1 MTKQALAT
9 ALVAMVALSAC
20 ARSTTVQA
28 RPADVYAGAPSQADI
43 RNLLQ
48 DDNWWAGVP
57 SFRVLPLDA
66 ATMPLNERFG
76 VTQPFLHLGTAE
88 DLVVRYDVF
97 DTTASATTLMT
108 DLKNAHSNSPTTPKA
123 GDDTLYTVG
132 LGEGGAPFVYRTYVR
147 VGQVIVTIGWA
158 HRDPAPSVQQ
168 LNKNAVKVVDGLKK
182 VLSGKLRGSLKPVL
196 TSEVPPPGRDITVLG
211 AARLPI
217 EAWVVMGRIALMDT
231 FLQVI
236 KKTGVTDFAF
246 GDYAL
251 NNDTH
256 MEVQT
261 ALVKFASP
269 ADAADWASVAT
280 GNQPDASG
288 IASTYLPTGGTPAAG
303 EYHYVF
309 AAGTYG
315 AMLVCKPSLDG
326 EAATRECESPM
337 ERTAL
342 AWKIALGG

>member
-1 MTKQALAT
+1 MTKQT
-9 ALVAMVALSAC
+9 LVALLVGVIALSAC
-20 ARSTTVQA
+20 GRSTTLQT

-43 RNLLQ
+43 RTLLR

-66 ATMPLNERFG
+66 ATFPLNEQFG
-76 VTQPFLHLGTAE
+76 ITQPYLHLGTAE
-88 DLVVRYDVF
+88 DLIVRYDVF
-97 DTTASATTLMT
+97 GTTSSATTLMT
-108 DLKNAHSNSPTTPKA
+108 DLKNAHTGSPTSPKV
-123 GDDTLYTVG
+123 GDDTLYTVV
-132 LGEGGAPFVYRTYVR
+132 LGDGGAPFVYRTYVR
-147 VGQVIVTIGWA
+147 VSQVIVTIGWA
-158 HRDPAPSVQQ
+158 HRDPAPTLQQ
-168 LNKNAVKVVDGLKK
+168 LNKNAVKVTDGLKK
-182 VLSGKLRGSLKPVL
+182 VLSGKTHGSLLAVG
-196 TSEVPPPGRDITVLG
+196 TNEVPPPGRDITPLG
-211 AARLPI
+211 SARLPI
-217 EAWVVMGRIALMDT
+217 EAWVIMGRIALMDT

-236 KKTGVTDFAF
+236 KKTGITDFAF

-269 ADAADWASVAT
+269 ADASDWASVAT

-288 IASTYLPTGGTPAAG
+288 IASTYVPTGGSPAAG

-309 AAGTYG
+309 SAGSFG
-315 AMLVCKPSLDG
+315 VLLVCKPSLDG

-337 ERTAL
+337 ERTAV
-342 AWKIALGG
+342 AWKIALEG

>member
-1 MTKQALAT
+1 MTRLTLA
-9 ALVAMVALSAC
+9 AVLVAVVVLSAC
-20 ARSTTVQA
+20 GKSTSQLARQADIYAST
-28 RPADVYAGAPSQADI
+28 PSQADI
-43 RNLLQ
+43 RTLLQ

-66 ATMPLNERFG
+66 ATFPLNEQFG
-76 VTQPFLHLGTAE
+76 ITQPFLHLGTAE

-97 DTTASATTLMT
+97 DTTSGATTTMS
-108 DLKNAHSNSPTTPKA
+108 DLKTAHANSPTTPKV
-123 GDDTLYTVG
+123 GDDTLYTVF
-132 LGEGGAPFVYRTYVR
+132 LSEGGAPFVYRTYVR
-147 VGQVIVTIGWA
+147 VSQVIVTIAWA
-158 HRDPAPSVQQ
+158 HRNPAPTVQQ
-168 LNKNAVKVVDGLKK
+168 LSKNAHLVVDGLKK
-182 VLSGKLRGSLKPVL
+182 ALAGKIRGSLKPVGAGEL
-196 TSEVPPPGRDITVLG
+196 PPPGRDITPLG
-211 AARLPI
+211 STRLPI

-236 KKTGVTDFAF
+236 KKAGLTDFAF

-261 ALVKFASP
+261 ALVKFGSATDAS
-269 ADAADWASVAT
+269 DWASVAT
-280 GNQPDASG
+280 GSQADQNG

-309 AAGTYG
+309 AAASYG
-315 AMLVCKPSLDG
+315 ALLVCKPSLDG
-326 EAATRECESPM
+326 EAATRECEGPM